1 MRIDKCK
8 RLHRRAFEGFGA
20 DRPSTDTVESVAR
33 PRPLPID
40 PLAEA
45 KRQWIAHGW
54 TDAAD
59 GMTAVISVMRAQQ
72 LLLARVDAA
81 LKPFGLSF
89 ARYEMLRLLAF
100 SRSGSLPLS
109 SVVARLQVHAT
120 TVTSTAERLVRDAL
134 IVREPHPHDG
144 RAAMLV
150 LTETGRD
157 LVERATAA
165 LNSQVF
171 SAPGMSSEDTAGLVG
186 IVARLR
192 RDAGDFTEPRP
203 QPDPL

>member
-1 MRIDKCK
+1 M
-8 RLHRRAFEGFGA
+8 
-20 DRPSTDTVESVAR
+20 AR

-45 KRQWIAHGW
+45 KRQWLAHGW

-89 ARYEMLRLLAF
+89 ARFEVLRLLAF
-100 SRSGSLPLS
+100 SREGRLPLS
-109 SVVARLQVHAT
+109 SVVSRLQVHAT
-120 TVTSTAERLVRDAL
+120 TVTSTADRLIRDAL

-144 RAAMLV
+144 RAAMLA
-150 LTETGRD
+150 LTADGRTRI
-157 LVERATAA
+157 ERATEA
-165 LNSQVF
+165 LNAEVF
-171 SAPGMSSEDTAGLVG
+171 SRPGLDDADTADLVA

>member
-1 MRIDKCK
+1 MSR
-8 RLHRRAFEGFGA
+8 
-20 DRPSTDTVESVAR
+20 S
-33 PRPLPID
+33 RPLPID

-45 KRQWIAHGW
+45 KRQWLEHGW

-72 LLLARVDAA
+72 LLLARVDTS

-89 ARYEMLRLLAF
+89 ARYEVLRLLAF
-100 SRSGSLPLS
+100 SRSGILPLS

-120 TVTSTAERLVRDAL
+120 SVTSTAERLVRDGL
-134 IVREPHPHDG
+134 ITREPHPHDG
-144 RAAMLV
+144 RAAMLS
-150 LTETGRD
+150 LTAAGRE
-157 LVERATAA
+157 LAERATAA
-165 LNSQVF
+165 LNEEVF
-171 SAPGMSSEDTAGLVG
+171 AAPGMTPADAADLVA

-192 RDAGDFTEPRP
+192 RDAGDFTDPRP

>member
-1 MRIDKCK
+1 M
-8 RLHRRAFEGFGA
+8 
-20 DRPSTDTVESVAR
+20 AR
-33 PRPLPID
+33 PRPLPTD

-45 KRQWIAHGW
+45 KRQWLAHGW

-59 GMTAVISVMRAQQ
+59 GMAVVTSVMRAQQ

-89 ARYEMLRLLAF
+89 ARFEVLRLLAF

-120 TVTSTAERLVRDAL
+120 TVTSTAERLVRDGL
-134 IVREPHPHDG
+134 IRREPHPSDG
-144 RAAMLV
+144 RAAMLS
-150 LTETGRD
+150 LTEDGRA
-157 LVERATAA
+157 LVERATTA
-165 LNSQVF
+165 LNGDVF
-171 SAPGMSSEDTAGLVG
+171 SQPGVSSTDAADLVA

-192 RDAGDFTEPRP
+192 KDAGDFADPRP